1 MMELQQVSQGWT
13 VSEVLQMY
21 PGSRQVFIARRTMCL
36 GCHMARFCT
45 LKDVAQIY
53 SLETE
58 SLVYE
63 IQTAVIHNNNQNS
76 KE

>member
-21 PGSRQVFIARRTMCL
+21 PGSRQVFIARMTMCL

-53 SLETE
+53 GMETE
-58 SLVYE
+58 TLVHE
-63 IQTAVIHNNNQNS
+63 IQKAVFHNNNQDS